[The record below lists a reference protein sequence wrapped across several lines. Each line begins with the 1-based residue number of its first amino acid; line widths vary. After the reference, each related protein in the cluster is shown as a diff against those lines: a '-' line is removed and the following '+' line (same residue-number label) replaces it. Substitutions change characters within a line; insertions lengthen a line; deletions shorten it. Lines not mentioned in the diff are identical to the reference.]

1 MTCTYVARVYTQLA
15 KTACLIGVFALAGCA
30 ASHAIDAAIVRAWER
45 SESMPLATRIDETLT
60 IERAYSIQKKV
71 VQSML
76 GDRTP
81 VGFKAGFTSSAAQ
94 SRFGADEPVAGVLLT
109 AAHQTPPV
117 LQLSALRGLHLE
129 TEVAMRVGKRIDSR
143 LTSTATLIAHID
155 GIAPAIELPNLDYAD
170 PQHLSALDII
180 ATNVA
185 AAYFRTGT
193 FLSPRERDPNDVTVR
208 LTCDGEEV
216 NVGSGRDAM
225 GDQWQAALWLVNTI
239 IDMGWTIE
247 PGQVLLTGALG
258 NMVKAR
264 AAHCVASFAN
274 WGELSVTIEP

>member
-1 MTCTYVARVYTQLA
+1 
-15 KTACLIGVFALAGCA
+15 
-30 ASHAIDAAIVRAWER
+30 
-45 SESMPLATRIDETLT
+45 MPLATRIDETLT

-180 ATNVA
+180 ATNVV
-185 AAYFRTGT
+185 
-193 FLSPRERDPNDVTVR
+193 LSHRHVPLPKGARPERR
-208 LTCDGEEV
+208 Y
-216 NVGSGRDAM
+216 
-225 GDQWQAALWLVNTI
+225 
-239 IDMGWTIE
+239 
-247 PGQVLLTGALG
+247 
-258 NMVKAR
+258 R
-264 AAHCVASFAN
+264 ATHV
-274 WGELSVTIEP
+274 